1 MAVQA
6 TVQPSSSNSTVS
18 TSKEKQFHSVEEYR
32 RALENFEA
40 PKPEGEINSTDEE
53 IGRSD
58 NPLIDEFFELIANT
72 GRPHLPWELIRNAFI
87 WKLQAVMDG
96 MHIIE
101 AGQQK
106 DDHKKEELINDK
118 EIADLKHFIMG
129 KAKDFDGTPFTIQR
143 LCELLIEPN
152 KHYNRTGV
160 FLRALEKNI
169 NVMTTITEDGLRIT
183 GADDETAIG
192 MEDDVP
198 IPVEC
203 NFIVSVDEMDEPL
216 TKKMAKQSQN
226 GAKVDCITINKPI
239 MTTTIV
245 QEPKQN
251 QKNNGEDEEQSS
263 VVGTSNI
270 KEEETTTNSNDE
282 DKEKE
287 HQAKIKTKLEENT

>member
-6 TVQPSSSNSTVS
+6 NVQTQPSSSTSTVS

-32 RALENFEA
+32 KALENFEA
-40 PKPEGEINSTDEE
+40 PNVGGEINSTASEE
-53 IGRSD
+53 ISRSRD
-58 NPLIDEFFELIANT
+58 PLIDEFFELIANT
-72 GRPHLPWELIRNAFI
+72 GRPHLPWELIQKAFI

-118 EIADLKHFIMG
+118 EIGDLKHFIMG
-129 KAKDFDGTPFTIQR
+129 KAKEFDGTPFTIQR

-183 GADDETAIG
+183 GAEEETAMG
-192 MEDDVP
+192 MEDDVSV
-198 IPVEC
+198 PVEC
-203 NFIVSVDEMDEPL
+203 NFIVSVDEIDEPL
-216 TKKMAKQSQN
+216 TKKIAKQSQN
-226 GAKVDCITINKPI
+226 GTKVESGTTINKPI
-239 MTTTIV
+239 STNIV
-245 QEPKQN
+245 QN
-251 QKNNGEDEEQSS
+251 QNNGEDEEQSS
-263 VVGTSNI
+263 IVGTSNI
-270 KEEETTTNSNDE
+270 KEETTTTFYNE

-287 HQAKIKTKLEENT
+287 YEGKIEIKLDGDNNT

>member
-6 TVQPSSSNSTVS
+6 NVQTQPSSSTSTVS

-32 RALENFEA
+32 KALENFEA
-40 PKPEGEINSTDEE
+40 PNVGGEINSTASEE
-53 IGRSD
+53 ISRSRD
-58 NPLIDEFFELIANT
+58 PLIDEFFELIANT
-72 GRPHLPWELIRNAFI
+72 GRPHLPWELIQKAFI

-118 EIADLKHFIMG
+118 EIGDLKHFIME
-129 KAKDFDGTPFTIQR
+129 KAKEFDGTP

-183 GADDETAIG
+183 GVEDETAIG
-192 MEDDVP
+192 MEDDVSV
-198 IPVEC
+198 PVEC
-203 NFIVSVDEMDEPL
+203 NFIVSVSFL
-216 TKKMAKQSQN
+216 YYLL
-226 GAKVDCITINKPI
+226 
-239 MTTTIV
+239 
-245 QEPKQN
+245 QE
-251 QKNNGEDEEQSS
+251 GF
-263 VVGTSNI
+263 
-270 KEEETTTNSNDE
+270 
-282 DKEKE
+282 
-287 HQAKIKTKLEENT
+287 

>member
-6 TVQPSSSNSTVS
+6 NVQTQPSSSTSTVS

-32 RALENFEA
+32 KALEKFEA
-40 PKPEGEINSTDEE
+40 PNVGGEINSTASEE
-53 IGRSD
+53 ISRSRD
-58 NPLIDEFFELIANT
+58 PLIDEFFELIANT
-72 GRPHLPWELIRNAFI
+72 GRPHLPWELIQKAFI

-118 EIADLKHFIMG
+118 EIGDLKHFIMD
-129 KAKDFDGTPFTIQR
+129 KAKEFDGTPFTIQR

-183 GADDETAIG
+183 GVEDETAIG
-192 MEDDVP
+192 MEDDVSV
-198 IPVEC
+198 PVEC
-203 NFIVSVDEMDEPL
+203 NFIVSVDEIDEPL
-216 TKKMAKQSQN
+216 TKKIAKQSHN
-226 GAKVDCITINKPI
+226 GTKVESGVTINKPI
-239 MTTTIV
+239 STNI
-245 QEPKQN
+245 QN
-251 QKNNGEDEEQSS
+251 QNNGEDEEQSS
-263 VVGTSNI
+263 IVGTSNI
-270 KEEETTTNSNDE
+270 KEETTTTFDNE

-287 HQAKIKTKLEENT
+287 YERKVEIKLDGDNNT